1 MKSKWLRRGTLL
13 ASVLFSPAAFAEDER
28 EPAAGVEVLPQG
40 ARDEVARRFPNA
52 RIRSVGVREG
62 LGEGP
67 AWRFEVID
75 GLRARHL
82 IFDEGGQLV
91 GEREPARVSDVP
103 GVVRRTLSRQLG
115 RASIWRADRVRAVD
129 GDAWLLAFARGDRH
143 GEALVADDGRLVQVT
158 MAPTDES

>member
-13 ASVLFSPAAFAEDER
+13 ASVLFAPSALAEDER

-52 RIRSVGVREG
+52 RIRSVGVREEEG
-62 LGEGP
+62 VGP
-67 AWRFEVID
+67 AYQFEVSD
-75 GLRARHL
+75 GLRAHHL
-82 IFDEGGQLV
+82 AFDEGGRLV

-103 GVVRRTLSRQLG
+103 GVVRRALSRQLG

-143 GEALVADDGRLVQVT
+143 GEALVADDGRLVRVT
-158 MAPTDES
+158 LAAADEV